1 MYNIY
6 FRPSAKSDVQEIVNY
21 YDLLNPQLS
30 NKFLEELENTV
41 KHIQGMPTS
50 CQKRIR
56 NIRVSLLKRFS
67 YGVYFKIYDSNISV
81 IAILH
86 TSRNPKIWQKR

>member
-50 CQKRIR
+50 CQKRIG